1 MSARIGSA
9 SKLAL
14 GLVFSLVL
22 LSPLYAS
29 EPDRPSIANGVPFFY
44 YEDLPAAV
52 DYYENKVGLKKV
64 TDEDFVAIFALNDQ
78 SQLGLVSATGGTL
91 KPTEDKGVLLS
102 IETAELEA
110 WYETLKDVEGINIT
124 QGIVNNDN
132 GMISEFRMVDPGG
145 YIIEF
150 FRWHDERPEAEK
162 YSK

>member
-1 MSARIGSA
+1 MSAKIGSA
-9 SKLAL
+9 SLL
-14 GLVFSLVL
+14 SFGLVLNLVFL
-22 LSPLYAS
+22 LPVHASPP
-29 EPDRPSIANGVPFFY
+29 ERPSIANGVPFFY
-44 YEDLPAAV
+44 YDDLPEAV

-91 KPTEDKGVLLS
+91 KPTKDKGVLLS

-110 WYETLKDVEGINIT
+110 WYEALKDVEGINIT

-132 GMISEFRMVDPGG
+132 GLISEFRMVDPGG

-150 FRWHDERPEAEK
+150 FKWHDDRPESAK
-162 YSK
+162 YSH